1 MATDLITTEVIAN
14 ALKALVYEMDA
25 AIERTAMSVIIR
37 EQHDFG
43 MSLVDHRGWVIAGTP
58 FSGQSLAEYAASNPV
73 EPGDVIVFNDPYIAK
88 GDISHLGDTMLAVP
102 VFWEEDLIA
111 WGIAWGH
118 HMDLG
123 ASAPASMPPTATEI
137 FHEGLQIPPVKL
149 YRAGELQ
156 QDLLSLIARNSRT
169 PDMMVGDL
177 LALSAAGKIA
187 EKRVVEL
194 CGKFGPDAV
203 LETFSVLFDR
213 ARTTM
218 SKLISLLPE
227 HPVSFED
234 VLDNDGIV
242 NERLTIKM
250 TLQRVGDR
258 VHVDFTG
265 TSPQCEGPLNFPLNA
280 SMVKMSLYNDLRLAA
295 GHLIDIDPQLDAN
308 QGVEDLIDV
317 TYPDDC
323 FLAPRRPAPVSLRH
337 LSAVR
342 VTEVRW
348 GVLAQIFPDI
358 IWATNNG
365 SLNCYSLLGRGAEPE
380 DRWLCFEV
388 MAAGSG
394 GKPQADGMD
403 AYSWNTR
410 LKNAPVEFVET
421 VYPVRV
427 EEYSLRAGSAGP
439 GKHRGG
445 YGLTRAIR
453 TLRNAELTF
462 LDERQLTQPWGL
474 HGGGPAAPNDCFI
487 QRANGVIEQVPGKF
501 DSMRLEAGDMWVMRT
516 AGGGGWGDPFERD
529 PERVARD
536 VRTGLLTEDEAC
548 EDYGVVMVEGTTEL
562 DIAATEALRRNHMP
576 ATDWINRGEPQAAPG
591 PGEVW
596 TLDELPEPW
605 LKTRLGGQSDKAS
618 ADHGDLVQV

>member
-1 MATDLITTEVIAN
+1 MAADLITREVIAN
-14 ALKALVYEMDA
+14 GLKALVYEMDA
-25 AIERTAMSVIIR
+25 AIERTAMSIIIR

-58 FSGQSLAEYAASNPV
+58 FSGQSLAEYASSHPV

-102 VFWEEDLIA
+102 VFWDNSLIA

-149 YRAGELQ
+149 YKAGELQ
-156 QDLLSLIARNSRT
+156 QDILSLIARNSRT

-194 CGKFGPDAV
+194 CGKFGGDAV
-203 LETFSVLFDR
+203 LETFGVLFDR
-213 ARTTM
+213 ARSTM
-218 SKLISLLPE
+218 SKLIQLLPE
-227 HPVSFED
+227 RPVSFED

-242 NERLTIKM
+242 NERLTIRM
-250 TLQRVGDR
+250 TIERIGDR
-258 VHVDFTG
+258 VRVDYAG
-265 TSPQCEGPLNFPLNA
+265 TSPQCEGPVNYPLNA
-280 SMVKMSLYNDLRLAA
+280 SMVKLDLYNDLRLAA

-308 QGVEDLIDV
+308 QGIEDLIDV
-317 TYPDDC
+317 SFPDDC
-323 FLAPRRPAPVSLRH
+323 FLAPVRPAPVSLRH
-337 LSAVR
+337 MSIGR
-342 VTEVRW
+342 VDEVRW
-348 GVLAQIFPDI
+348 GVLAQIFPDS
-358 IWATNNG
+358 IWATHNG
-365 SLNCYSLLGRGAEPE
+365 SLNCYSLLGQGKAPE

-394 GKPQADGMD
+394 GKPRADGID

-410 LKNAPVEFVET
+410 LKNAPIEFVET

-427 EEYSLRAGSAGP
+427 EEYSLRADSAGP

-445 YGLTRAIR
+445 YGLIRAIR
-453 TLRNAELTF
+453 TLRNAQLTF

-474 HGGGPAAPNDCFI
+474 YGGEAAAPNDCFI
-487 QRANGVIEQVPGKF
+487 QRANGDIEQLPGKF
-501 DSMRLEAGDMWVMRT
+501 DHMRMAPGDMWVMRT
-516 AGGGGWGDPFERD
+516 GGGGGWGDPFERD

-536 VRTGLLTEDEAC
+536 VKVGLVDREQAQSS
-548 EDYGVVMVEGTTEL
+548 YGVVMKDDDSGPDLDATREL
-562 DIAATEALRRNHMP
+562 RQAHQPPSA
-576 ATDWINRGEPQAAPG
+576 WINRGVAQAAPG

-596 TLDELPEPW
+596 TLQSPPRPW
-605 LKTRLGGQSDKAS
+605 LETERQRSEPLKVGEGA
-618 ADHGDLVQV
+618 AG